1 MTGALLASI
10 VGIGLVD
17 SINPSLFI
25 AQLYL
30 LTTERPVPRV
40 LSYIVGGVLAY
51 FIGGILILTGV
62 RAIIADWLGQSSPA
76 LLYGLQLAAGLL
88 ILGFGL
94 WLKTESQPQEA
105 RKPRS
110 LTLTGSFVLGIVVIG
125 NEVTTALP
133 YFVAIEQIA
142 QAEMT
147 LVQNVLVLAV
157 YNVVFSLPLFAFLLI
172 FMLFRKQG
180 TVIIKRINQSI
191 ERWMPRIMKW
201 VAIAFGAALVLN
213 AAVFLLTGTA
223 LFSE

>member
-1 MTGALLASI
+1 MTGTLLLSI

-30 LTTERPVPRV
+30 LTTARPVPRV

-51 FIGGILILTGV
+51 FIGGVLILAGARTIV
-62 RAIIADWLGQSSPA
+62 ANWLAQSSPV
-76 LLYGLQLAAGLL
+76 LLYGLQLAIGLL

-94 WLKTESQPQEA
+94 WLKTESRPQEV

-110 LTLTGSFVLGIVVIG
+110 LTLTSSFLLGIVVIG

-142 QAEMT
+142 QANMG
-147 LVQNVLVLAV
+147 LSQNLLALLL
-157 YNVVFSLPLFAFLLI
+157 YNAVFSLPLFAFLLI
-172 FMLFRKQG
+172 FLLFRQQWAG
-180 TVIIKRINQSI
+180 IIDRINQTI
-191 ERWMPRIMKW
+191 QRWMPYVMKW
-201 VAIAFGAALVLN
+201 LAIVFGFVLVLN
-213 AAVFLLTGTA
+213 AAVFLLTGA
-223 LFSE
+223 PLFG

>member
-1 MTGALLASI
+1 MTETLLLSI
-10 VGIGLVD
+10 AGIGLLD

-40 LSYIVGGVLAY
+40 LSYIAGGVLTY
-51 FIGGILILTGV
+51 FIGGIVILTGA
-62 RAIIADWLGQSSPA
+62 RAIIADWLAQSSPT

-94 WLKTESQPQEA
+94 WLKTEAQPPEV

-110 LTLTGSFVLGIVVIG
+110 LTLTASFVLGIVVIG

-133 YFVAIEQIA
+133 YFVALEQIA
-142 QAEMT
+142 QANMA
-147 LVQNVLVLAV
+147 LPQNLLALLL
-157 YNVVFSLPLFAFLLI
+157 YNVVFSLPMVAFLLI
-172 FMLFRKQG
+172 FLLFRQQWTG
-180 TVIIKRINQSI
+180 IIERINHAIQH
-191 ERWMPRIMKW
+191 WMPRITKW
-201 VAIAFGAALVLN
+201 LAIVFGAALVLN

-223 LFSE
+223 MLG